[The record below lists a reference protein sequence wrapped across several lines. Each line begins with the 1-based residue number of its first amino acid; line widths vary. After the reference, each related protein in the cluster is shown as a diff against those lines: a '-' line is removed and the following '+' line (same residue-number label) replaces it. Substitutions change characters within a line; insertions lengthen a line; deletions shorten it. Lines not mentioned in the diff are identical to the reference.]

1 MDNQSGDVSADNGAR
16 VEKGSSANYVPSANM
31 EQTLCT
37 YIAQT
42 LLPPDSGIELKPDD
56 DLLSIDYLDSMQFM
70 RLVQFTEE
78 TFALKIPPE
87 DLLIENF
94 QSINRLAHY
103 LTEQKKR

>member
-1 MDNQSGDVSADNGAR
+1 
-16 VEKGSSANYVPSANM
+16 M

-37 YIAQT
+37 YISQT
-42 LLPPDSGIELKPDD
+42 LLPPDSGIELKADD

-78 TFALKIPPE
+78 TYSLKIPPE

-94 QSINRLAHY
+94 QTVERLTSY
-103 LTEQKKR
+103 LSDRISRE